1 MERRLEKHADGLL
14 YCSTCH
20 EPVQRK
26 IMFPVMDGTKSMKEM
41 IVPVMCQCE
50 RRLEEASQ
58 RKRQYEK
65 DMQAVNALRAESLLD
80 RRLAN
85 ACLKNYQRGQDNE
98 FAYNVASRYVTNFK
112 DLYFKGQGL
121 LFFGDVGTGKSYT
134 AACIANELL
143 NRKVSVVMTSF
154 IKILSKVGNT
164 GVNEAIIQ
172 KLCRPKLLILDD
184 LGAERA
190 TDYVVENV
198 YNIID
203 SRYRSG
209 KPLILTTN
217 LSYGYMKNCE
227 DGRYK
232 RIYDRIFSMCY
243 PVQFSG
249 QSWRKTDAVHR
260 FDYMEQL
267 IGGKRN
273 GNQR

>member
-1 MERRLEKHADGLL
+1 MERRLVKCNDGLL
-14 YCSTCH
+14 YCSICH

-26 IMFPVMDGTKSMKEM
+26 VMFPTMDGTKSMKEM
-41 IVPVMCQCE
+41 IVPVMCECE
-50 RRLEEASQ
+50 RKQEEA
-58 RKRQYEK
+58 KDKKAQYEK
-65 DMQAVNALRAESLLD
+65 DMRAVNALRAESLLD
-80 RRLAN
+80 ARLAN
-85 ACLKNYQRGQDNE
+85 ACLKNFQKGKDNE
-98 FAYNVASRYVTNFK
+98 FSYQVASRYVANFK
-112 DLYFKGQGL
+112 DMYFKGQGL

-134 AACIANELL
+134 AACIANELM

-164 GVNEAIIQ
+164 GVSEAVIQ

-184 LGAERA
+184 LGAERT
-190 TDYVVENV
+190 TDYAIENV

-260 FDYMEQL
+260 FDYMERL
-267 IGGKRN
+267 MGGRRS